1 MLPIKKLKAGTLIF
15 AEGSPDKT
23 MFIIIEGNVKVFA
36 THHGNEIEIS
46 VLHEH
51 EFFGEIEMFRNRPRC
66 VSAKALTDVRLV
78 YIKNRMQL
86 DQFIGQ
92 FPEFSGKMVRL
103 MGERLADASIAATL

>member
-1 MLPIKKLKAGTLIF
+1 MLPIKKLKAGTVIF
-15 AEGSPDKT
+15 AEGNVDKT
-23 MFIIIEGNVKVFA
+23 MFIIIEGSVKIYS
-36 THHGNEIEIS
+36 THHGNEVEIS

-51 EFFGEIEMFRNRPRC
+51 EFFGEIEMFRNKPRS

-92 FPEFSGKMVRL
+92 TPDFSGKMVRL
-103 MGERLADASIAATL
+103 MGERLAQTSAAVL

>member
-15 AEGSPDKT
+15 AEGSLDKT
-23 MFIIIEGNVKVFA
+23 MFLIVEGTVELFVIR
-36 THHGNEIEIS
+36 HGNEVEIS

-51 EFFGEIEMFRNRPRC
+51 EFFGEIEMFRNKPRTT
-66 VSAKALTDVRLV
+66 SAKAITDVRLV

-92 FPEFSGKMVRL
+92 TPEFSGKMIRR
-103 MGERLADASIAATL
+103 MGERLANANTAIL